1 MANQRKSGEVRM
13 PQQSPPQPP
22 PGMPALPPPMFVPQ
36 TLKIPNSPLIIQ
48 HPGLPPLESRMAEL
62 KAAGLRDSEVRR
74 QMLSEGYSSQDL
86 LTYFQTQQ
94 FAPTQSPTDMPL
106 PTMQGMPM
114 ALPPPPPP
122 PRYEQEGRKEDV
134 ITLLTED
141 IQEISEAIIAEKW
154 GQAKKEIETMS
165 RWREDAESK
174 ITGMQDQLK
183 ALEAKMDSLE
193 KAIFGKVEQYSRGI
207 SDVNAE
213 LKAMQRVF
221 STVMPTFT
229 ANIKEL
235 QGLVEEK
242 KKSKR

>member
-1 MANQRKSGEVRM
+1 MPNPRRDREEKM

-106 PTMQGMPM
+106 PMMQGMPM
-114 ALPPPPPP
+114 A
-122 PRYEQEGRKEDV
+122 
-134 ITLLTED
+134 
-141 IQEISEAIIAEKW
+141 
-154 GQAKKEIETMS
+154 
-165 RWREDAESK
+165 
-174 ITGMQDQLK
+174 
-183 ALEAKMDSLE
+183 
-193 KAIFGKVEQYSRGI
+193 
-207 SDVNAE
+207 
-213 LKAMQRVF
+213 
-221 STVMPTFT
+221 
-229 ANIKEL
+229 
-235 QGLVEEK
+235 
-242 KKSKR
+242 

>member
-1 MANQRKSGEVRM
+1 MV
-13 PQQSPPQPP
+13 QSPPQPP
-22 PGMPALPPPMFVPQ
+22 PGMPALPPPMFVPPV
-36 TLKIPNSPLIIQ
+36 LKIPNTPIVIP
-48 HPGLPPLESRMAEL
+48 HPGLPPIEARMAEL

-86 LTYFQTQQ
+86 LAYLQTQQ
-94 FAPTQSPTDMPL
+94 FAPTPGPTSMPL

-122 PRYEQEGRKEDV
+122 PHYEPDRKEDV

-154 GQAKKEIETMS
+154 GQAKKEIEDVI
-165 RWREDAESK
+165 RWREDAESRMA
-174 ITGMQDQLK
+174 GMQDQLK

-193 KAIFGKVEQYSRGI
+193 KAIFGKVEEYSHGI

-221 STVMPTFT
+221 TTVMPTFT

-235 QGLVEEK
+235 QNLVEGTKEK
-242 KKSKR
+242 KRKK